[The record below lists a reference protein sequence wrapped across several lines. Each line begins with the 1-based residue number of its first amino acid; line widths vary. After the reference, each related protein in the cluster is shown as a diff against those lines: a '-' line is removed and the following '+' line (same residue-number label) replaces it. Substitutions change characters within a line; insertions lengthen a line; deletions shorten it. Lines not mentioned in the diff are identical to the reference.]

1 MVCEIPKL
9 WIGPSAYLP
18 PHAQL
23 AITGNKIK
31 GTIQTGL
38 EHDEDTDQRLDYV
51 GLPWAVVRWDLDF
64 R

>member
-1 MVCEIPKL
+1 L
-9 WIGPSAYLP
+9 QS
-18 PHAQL
+18 L
-23 AITGNKIK
+23 ATSIK
-31 GTIQTGL
+31 GIIQTGL